1 MASPLYQSIETL
13 SRDKGIQP
21 EIVVGAV
28 EDAIALATRKYYK
41 TQENMRAELDKETGE
56 IRAYA
61 YKTVVET
68 PEEVEDEINQIT
80 LEDARALAPEVEVGG
95 EIRYYK
101 PTEVLGRIAAQMA
114 KQVIFQKVREAERDT
129 VFQEYG
135 SRMGEVITA
144 TVKRLEPQDVIFE
157 LGKAEA
163 RMPRREQ
170 SRLEQFS
177 VGERVRAVLLRVD
190 RAAKGP
196 QVIVSRAAPELVQ
209 SLFQSEVPEI
219 YDGTVTVRA
228 IAREA
233 GERTKIAVQS
243 RDKDVDP
250 VGACV
255 GMKGMRVQSII
266 RELRGEKIDIIEFS
280 EEVTTFAEK
289 ALQPAKVSRV
299 SIADLNEKQLEVIVD
314 DTQLSLAIGKKGQN
328 VRLAAKLLG
337 WKIDIKSEEE
347 KRQEV
352 EQQMQAFSGGPST
365 AIEQVS
371 ELGEQII
378 EKLVAAGITTVE
390 ALADMTPEQ
399 LEEIPGIGE
408 RTLEKISA
416 AVRRYF
422 GDFEGGE
429 GTAATTGEGTEV
441 AKTGESETEGHV
453 EVDLSESS
461 VYGKDEAAPAF
472 ANTLPREGAEAQAL
486 LDEGGFQ
493 VENTNAVP
501 ATGDTVDAA
510 TIERLEAITG
520 GADLDDEPLLVGEGT
535 PAGGLTAREKDEL
548 DATTDEQI
556 DALTVNLY
564 QDDDRPNARDGSGRV
579 VDEIAEERLAEVTE
593 VGPMLD
599 GEGAESLDPGRDD
612 TSAVLA
618 RHHPNTEI
626 ARAEAVVEG
635 NLDETRDEIRVDS
648 KVDEGTGS

>member
-1 MASPLYQSIETL
+1 MASLLYQSIEAL
-13 SRDKGIQP
+13 SREKGIDP

-41 TQENMRAELDKETGE
+41 TQENMRAELDKESGE

-61 YKTVVET
+61 YKTVVPDTVLGEDGV
-68 PEEVEDEINQIT
+68 EVPAQLEDPVNQIT
-80 LEDARALAPEVEVGG
+80 LTEAHALSPDTEVGG

-101 PTEVLGRIAAQMA
+101 PTDVLGRIAAQMA

-129 VFQEYG
+129 IFNEYNH
-135 SRMGEVITA
+135 RMGEIVTA
-144 TVKRLEPQDVIFE
+144 AVKRIELQDVIFD

-177 VGERVRAVLLRVD
+177 VGERVRVVLLRVD

-196 QVIVSRAAPELVQ
+196 QVIVSRAVPELVQ

-219 YDGTVTVRA
+219 YDGTVVIRA
-228 IAREA
+228 TAREA
-233 GERTKIAVQS
+233 GERTKIAVMS

-280 EEVTTFAEK
+280 EEITTFAEK

-299 SIADLNEKQLEVIVD
+299 SIADLGEKQLEVIVD

-352 EQQMQAFSGGPST
+352 EQQMTGMTGGPTT

-371 ELGEQII
+371 ELGEAII
-378 EKLVAAGITTVE
+378 QKLVAAGITTVE

-408 RTLEKISA
+408 KTLEKISV
-416 AVRRYF
+416 AVRHYF
-422 GDFEGGE
+422 GEYEPGE
-429 GTAATTGEGTEV
+429 ERVVSAEEQ
-441 AKTGESETEGHV
+441 AK
-453 EVDLSESS
+453 LSSDAS
-461 VYGKDEAAPAF
+461 
-472 ANTLPREGAEAQAL
+472 
-486 LDEGGFQ
+486 LDE
-493 VENTNAVP
+493 E
-501 ATGDTVDAA
+501 
-510 TIERLEAITG
+510 
-520 GADLDDEPLLVGEGT
+520 
-535 PAGGLTAREKDEL
+535 
-548 DATTDEQI
+548 I
-556 DALTVNLY
+556 DALDPGPDPGGRRQRELGWFGAH
-564 QDDDRPNARDGSGRV
+564 RRRARRGASGR
-579 VDEIAEERLAEVTE
+579 DYRSRAGPRDRGRGIAGA
-593 VGPMLD
+593 GPRRC
-599 GEGAESLDPGRDD
+599 E
-612 TSAVLA
+612 
-618 RHHPNTEI
+618 
-626 ARAEAVVEG
+626 
-635 NLDETRDEIRVDS
+635 
-648 KVDEGTGS
+648 